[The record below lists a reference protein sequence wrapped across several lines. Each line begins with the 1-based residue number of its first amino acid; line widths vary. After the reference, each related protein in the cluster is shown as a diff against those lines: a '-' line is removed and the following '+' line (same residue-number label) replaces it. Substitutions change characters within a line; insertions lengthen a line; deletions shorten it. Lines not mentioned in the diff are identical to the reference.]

1 MNFGN
6 YNKRKDIPASLEL
19 TKEEIEEAEKFE
31 KNVIYQSI
39 FEQEKNGVY
48 WNKNYK
54 IIRFLSFKE
63 WFQKCKQIYLEKN
76 QDNSF
81 NK

>member
-19 TKEEIEEAEKFE
+19 TKEEIEETEKFE

-48 WNKNYK
+48 
-54 IIRFLSFKE
+54 
-63 WFQKCKQIYLEKN
+63 
-76 QDNSF
+76 
-81 NK
+81 